1 MHRNPAAAEIG
12 TLYVV
17 ATPLGNLRDI
27 TLRAL
32 DILGS
37 VAWVAAEDTRVTR
50 RLLQHYGLA
59 PRALSLH
66 EHNERAASE
75 KVLALLAEGASV
87 ALVSDAGTPA
97 VSDPGAH
104 LVGLARARGFTVVP
118 VPGPSALTAAL
129 SVAGLHPA
137 PVLFQGFLPPRP
149 KAARELLSR
158 LSGLPSAIVLYE
170 APHRI
175 AATLELLSETLGPER
190 SVLVARELTKVFE
203 NVVRLKL
210 GEAGAWLA
218 ADPNRQRG
226 EFVLVIDPPPAVAQ
240 DASAA
245 DSERV
250 LGVLLAEL
258 PLRQA
263 VGLAAQITGEA
274 RKVLYARALEL
285 KGEG

>member
-1 MHRNPAAAEIG
+1 MHRTPAAAEIG

-37 VAWVAAEDTRVTR
+37 VDWVAAEDTRVTR

-59 PRALSLH
+59 PRMLSVH
-66 EHNERAASE
+66 EHNERAASA
-75 KVLALLAEGASV
+75 KVLVLLGEGASV

-104 LVGLARARGFTVVP
+104 LVALARERGFAVVP

-129 SVAGLHPA
+129 SVAGLQPT
-137 PVLFQGFLPPRP
+137 PVLFQGFLPVRP
-149 KAARELLSR
+149 KAARELLSQ
-158 LSGLPSAIVLYE
+158 LSALPSAIVLYE

-175 AATLELLSETLGPER
+175 AATLSLLCETLGPER
-190 SVLVARELTKVFE
+190 SLLVARELTKVFE
-203 NVVRLKL
+203 NVVHLKL

-218 ADPNRQRG
+218 ADANRQRG
-226 EFVLVIDPPPAVAQ
+226 EFVLVIDPPADVARN
-240 DASAA
+240 ASAA
-245 DSERV
+245 ESERV

-263 VGLAAQITGEA
+263 VTLAAEITGDA
-274 RKVLYARALEL
+274 RKALYARALEL